1 MSASIQR
8 TLQGA
13 QTDVEAAEQTD
24 EKLHDVPKILW
35 NVGADGDFEST
46 EAEMQEVARRCRDR
60 GLIGG
65 GADG

>member
-1 MSASIQR
+1 
-8 TLQGA
+8 
-13 QTDVEAAEQTD
+13 
-24 EKLHDVPKILW
+24 VPKILW